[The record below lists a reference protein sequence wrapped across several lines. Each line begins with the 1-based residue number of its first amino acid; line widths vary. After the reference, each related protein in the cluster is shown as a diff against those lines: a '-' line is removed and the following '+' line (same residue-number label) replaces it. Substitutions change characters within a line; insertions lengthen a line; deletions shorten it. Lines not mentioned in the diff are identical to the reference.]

1 MLGGVANEQN
11 LRPGGK
17 SLTGG
22 SAHTPNLTVRLPSET
37 RARLDAIAEQR
48 GHRTSKLV
56 RAIIDEWLAQHDQQS
71 QAQSPPLP

>member
-1 MLGGVANEQN
+1 MANEQN

-22 SAHTPNLTVRLPSET
+22 NAHTPNLTVRLPADIRT
-37 RARLDAIAEQR
+37 QLDAVAAQR

-56 RAIIDEWLAQHDQQS
+56 REIIAEWLTQRDHETGPSD
-71 QAQSPPLP
+71 AQSLPKP